1 MCLECF
7 MLTVLPWNYRVLGQ
21 NLVTLINTIFN
32 LVLNRHL
39 AVRCSSVYNKKI
51 IKTVSSKTQK

>member
-1 MCLECF
+1 